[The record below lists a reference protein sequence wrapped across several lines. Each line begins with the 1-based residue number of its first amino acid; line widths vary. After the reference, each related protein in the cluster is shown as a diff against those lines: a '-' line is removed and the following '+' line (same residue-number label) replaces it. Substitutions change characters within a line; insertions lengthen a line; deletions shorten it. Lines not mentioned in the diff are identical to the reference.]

1 MLVVIGF
8 IWLLTSIEFNQSK
21 YTAYGF
27 FMQVFMLNGLGF
39 PEPLQWN
46 FVSWSV
52 SSEFAAY
59 LSFPLLVTFLPRLKA
74 FSSLVLSALI
84 FLLCFVLAYYIN
96 DGKTYFLEGPYIL
109 TRIGSEFVVGCLL
122 YNIYR
127 DEKWRHFFLKNNLFI
142 CSSFICD
149 LFH

>member
-1 MLVVIGF
+1 MDFLCRF
-8 IWLLTSIEFNQSK
+8 SL
-21 YTAYGF
+21 
-27 FMQVFMLNGLGF
+27 LNGLGF
-39 PEPLQWN
+39 PESLQWN

-52 SSEFAAY
+52 SSEFATY

-84 FLLCFVLAYYIN
+84 FFMFVLAYYIN

-127 DEKWRHFFLKNNLFI
+127 DEKWIFFLKNNLFI